1 MNKTLGVIPARMAS
15 SRFPGK
21 PLKKILGIPMLAHCY
36 ERALLAQVCEK
47 LVIATPDEEIMSWAK
62 NHEIPAVLTSHHHER
77 ATERAQ
83 ETLDILSKQGERY
96 DFILLLQ
103 GDEPQI
109 FPDDIKN
116 LSAAFSGSE
125 LEIVNLVYP
134 IDGDDLDNPNVVK
147 VIMTNTS
154 KISFFTRAHVPNR
167 SHKAMRQLGMIGFT
181 LAALTQY
188 INLQPTPLEELE
200 SIDMMRLLE
209 NDYEINAV
217 ISSSPILG
225 VDNPEDIA
233 KAELMMTKDVLL
245 EIYQDKYL
253 QLDQ

>member
-36 ERALLAQVCEK
+36 ERALLSQACNK
-47 LVIATPDEEIMSWAK
+47 LVIATPDEEIMNWAK
-62 NHEIPAVLTSHHHER
+62 NHEIPVVLTSHHHER

-83 ETLDILSKQGERY
+83 ETLDILSKQGEIY
-96 DFILLLQ
+96 DLILLLQ

-116 LSAAFSGSE
+116 LSAAFCGSP
-125 LEIVNLVYP
+125 LEIINLVYP
-134 IDGDDLDNPNVVK
+134 IDGNDLDNPNVVK
-147 VIMTNTS
+147 AIMTNTS

-167 SHKAMRQLGMIGFT
+167 SDKTMRQLGMIGFT
-181 LAALTQY
+181 IAALTQY
-188 INLQPTPLEELE
+188 TNLQPTPLEKLE

-209 NDYEINAV
+209 NDYKINAV

-233 KAELMMTKDVLL
+233 KAELMMSKDLL
-245 EIYQDKYL
+245 FKTYQDKYL
-253 QLDQ
+253 

>member
-1 MNKTLGVIPARMAS
+1 MAS

-21 PLKKILGIPMLAHCY
+21 PLKEILGTPMLAHCY
-36 ERALLAQVCEK
+36 ERALLSKSCDK
-47 LVIATPDEEIMSWAK
+47 LVIATPDEEIINWAL
-62 NHEIPAVLTSHHHER
+62 NYNIPAILTGHHHQR
-77 ATERAQ
+77 ATERAK
-83 ETLDILSKQGERY
+83 ETLDTLRKQGELY

-116 LSAAFSGSE
+116 LSAAFCGSE
-125 LEIVNLVYP
+125 LEVVNLVYP

-147 VIMTNTS
+147 AIMTNAS
-154 KISFFTRAHVPNR
+154 KVSFFTRAHVPHS
-167 SHKAMRQLGMIGFT
+167 SHQAMRQLGMIGFT
-181 LAALTQY
+181 ISALTKY
-188 INLQPTPLEELE
+188 TSLQPTPLEELE

-209 NDYEINAV
+209 NDYEISAV

-233 KAELMMTKDVLL
+233 KAELMMANDLLL
-245 EIYQDKYL
+245 ETYQHKYL
-253 QLDQ
+253 

>member
-1 MNKTLGVIPARMAS
+1 MKKILGVIPARMAS

-36 ERALLAQVCEK
+36 ERALLSQACDK
-47 LVIATPDEEIMSWAK
+47 LVIATPDEEIMNWAK
-62 NHEIPAVLTSHHHER
+62 NHEIPVILTGHHHQR

-83 ETLDILSKQGERY
+83 ETLDILIEQGETY

-116 LSAAFSGSE
+116 LSDAFCGSE

-134 IDGDDLDNPNVVK
+134 IDGDDLSNPNVVK
-147 VIMTNTS
+147 AIMSNSS

-167 SHKAMRQLGMIGFT
+167 SNKSMRQLGMIGFT
-181 LAALTQY
+181 IAALIQY
-188 INLQPTPLEELE
+188 TNLLPTPLEELE

-233 KAELMMTKDVLL
+233 KAELMMTKDLLL
-245 EIYQDKYL
+245 ETYQDKYL
-253 QLDQ
+253 

>member
-1 MNKTLGVIPARMAS
+1 MKKTLGVIPARMAS

-36 ERALLAQVCEK
+36 ERALLSQACDK
-47 LVIATPDEEIMSWAK
+47 LVIATPDEDIMNWAK
-62 NHEIPAVLTSHHHER
+62 NHEIPVVLTGHHHQR
-77 ATERAQ
+77 ATERAK
-83 ETLDILSKQGERY
+83 ETLDILSKQGEMY

-109 FPDDIKN
+109 LPDDIKN
-116 LSAAFSGSE
+116 LSAAFCGSE

-134 IDGDDLDNPNVVK
+134 IDGDDLGNPNVVK
-147 VIMTNTS
+147 AIMSNTS
-154 KISFFTRAHVPNR
+154 KISFFTRAHVPNQ
-167 SHKAMRQLGMIGFT
+167 SNQAMRQLGMIGFNI
-181 LAALTQY
+181 AALTQY
-188 INLQPTPLEELE
+188 TNLQPTPLEELE

-225 VDNPEDIA
+225 VDHPEDIA
-233 KAELMMTKDVLL
+233 KADLMMAKDLLL
-245 EIYQDKYL
+245 ETYRHKYL
-253 QLDQ
+253 

>member
-1 MNKTLGVIPARMAS
+1 MKKTLGVIPARMAS

-21 PLKKILGIPMLAHCY
+21 PLEKILGIPMLAHCY
-36 ERALLAQVCEK
+36 ERALLSKACDK
-47 LVIATPDEEIMSWAK
+47 LVIATPDKEIMNWAK
-62 NHEIPAVLTSHHHER
+62 NHEIPVILTGHHHKR

-83 ETLDILSKQGERY
+83 ETLDILSEQGETY

-116 LSAAFSGSE
+116 LSDAFCGSE

-134 IDGDDLDNPNVVK
+134 INGDDLDNPSVVK
-147 VIMTNTS
+147 AIMSNTS

-167 SHKAMRQLGMIGFT
+167 SDKAMRQLGMIGFT
-181 LAALTQY
+181 IAALTQY
-188 INLQPTPLEELE
+188 TNLQPTPLEELE

-233 KAELMMTKDVLL
+233 KAELMMTKDLLL
-245 EIYQDKYL
+245 ETYQDKYL
-253 QLDQ
+253 

>member
-1 MNKTLGVIPARMAS
+1 MKKTLGVIPARMAS

-21 PLKKILGIPMLAHCY
+21 PLEKILGIPMLAHCY
-36 ERALLAQVCEK
+36 ERALLSKACDK
-47 LVIATPDEEIMSWAK
+47 LVIATPDKEIMNWAK
-62 NHEIPAVLTSHHHER
+62 NHEIPVILTGHHHKR

-83 ETLDILSKQGERY
+83 ETLDILSEQGETY

-116 LSAAFSGSE
+116 LSDAFCGSE

-134 IDGDDLDNPNVVK
+134 INGDDLDNPSVVK
-147 VIMTNTS
+147 AIMSNTS

-167 SHKAMRQLGMIGFT
+167 SDKAMRQLGMIGFT
-181 LAALTQY
+181 IAALTQY
-188 INLQPTPLEELE
+188 TNLQPTPLEELE

-209 NDYEINAV
+209 NDYEVNAV

-233 KAELMMTKDVLL
+233 KAELMMTKDLLL
-245 EIYQDKYL
+245 ETYQDKYL
-253 QLDQ
+253 

>member
-1 MNKTLGVIPARMAS
+1 MNKILGVIPARMAS

-36 ERALLAQVCEK
+36 ERALLSRACDK
-47 LVIATPDEEIMSWAK
+47 LVIATPDEEIMNWAK

-96 DFILLLQ
+96 NFILLLQ

-116 LSAAFSGSE
+116 LSEAFCGSE

-147 VIMTNTS
+147 AIMTNTS
-154 KISFFTRAHVPNR
+154 KISFFTRAHAPNG
-167 SHKAMRQLGMIGFT
+167 SDKAMRQLGMIGFT

-188 INLQPTPLEELE
+188 TNLKPTPLEVLE

-209 NDYEINAV
+209 NNFEINAV

-233 KAELMMTKDVLL
+233 KAELMMTKDMLL

-253 QLDQ
+253 KLAQ

>member
-1 MNKTLGVIPARMAS
+1 
-15 SRFPGK
+15 
-21 PLKKILGIPMLAHCY
+21 MLAHCY
-36 ERALLAQVCEK
+36 ERALLSQACDK
-47 LVIATPDEEIMSWAK
+47 LVIATPDEEIMNWAK
-62 NHEIPAVLTSHHHER
+62 NHEIPVILTGHHHQR

-83 ETLDILSKQGERY
+83 ETLDILIEQGETY
-96 DFILLLQ
+96 DCILLLQ

-116 LSAAFSGSE
+116 LSDAFCGSA

-134 IDGDDLDNPNVVK
+134 IDGDDLGNPNVVK
-147 VIMTNTS
+147 AIMSNTS

-167 SHKAMRQLGMIGFT
+167 SDKAMRQLGMIGFT
-181 LAALTQY
+181 IAALTQY
-188 INLQPTPLEELE
+188 TNLQPTPLEELE

-233 KAELMMTKDVLL
+233 KAELMMTKDLLL
-245 EIYQDKYL
+245 ETYQDKYL
-253 QLDQ
+253 

>member
-1 MNKTLGVIPARMAS
+1 MKKTLGVIPARMAS

-21 PLKKILGIPMLAHCY
+21 PLEKILGIPMLAHCY
-36 ERALLAQVCEK
+36 ERALLSQACDK
-47 LVIATPDEEIMSWAK
+47 LVIATPDEEIMNWAK
-62 NHEIPAVLTSHHHER
+62 NHEIPVILTGHHHQR

-83 ETLDILSKQGERY
+83 ETLDILSEQGETY

-103 GDEPQI
+103 GNEPQI

-116 LSAAFSGSE
+116 LSDAFCGSE

-134 IDGDDLDNPNVVK
+134 IDGDDLGNPNVVK
-147 VIMTNTS
+147 AIMSNSS

-167 SHKAMRQLGMIGFT
+167 SNKAMRQLGMIGFT
-181 LAALTQY
+181 IDALTQY
-188 INLQPTPLEELE
+188 TKLLPTPLEELE

-233 KAELMMTKDVLL
+233 KAELMMNKDLIL
-245 EIYQDKYL
+245 KTYQDKYL
-253 QLDQ
+253 

>member
-1 MNKTLGVIPARMAS
+1 MKKTLGVIPARMAS

-36 ERALLAQVCEK
+36 ERALLSKACDK
-47 LVIATPDEEIMSWAK
+47 LVIATPDEEIMNWAK
-62 NHEIPAVLTSHHHER
+62 NYKIPAVLTSHHHER

-83 ETLDILSKQGERY
+83 ETLHILTKQGEIY

-116 LSAAFSGSE
+116 LSTAFCGSE
-125 LEIVNLVYP
+125 LEIVNLVSP
-134 IDGDDLDNPNVVK
+134 IDGDDLDNPSVVK
-147 VIMTNTS
+147 AIMINAS

-167 SHKAMRQLGMIGFT
+167 SDKAMRQLGMIGFT
-181 LAALTQY
+181 IAALTQY
-188 INLQPTPLEELE
+188 TNLQPTPLEELE

-225 VDNPEDIA
+225 VDHPEDIT
-233 KAELMMTKDVLL
+233 KAELMMAKDLLL
-245 EIYQDKYL
+245 ETYQDKYL
-253 QLDQ
+253 

>member
-1 MNKTLGVIPARMAS
+1 MKKTLGVIPARMAS

-36 ERALLAQVCEK
+36 ERALLSQACDK
-47 LVIATPDEEIMSWAK
+47 LVIATPDEEIMNWAK
-62 NHEIPAVLTSHHHER
+62 NHEIPVILTGHHHQR

-83 ETLDILSKQGERY
+83 ETLDILSEQGETY

-116 LSAAFSGSE
+116 LSDAFCGTE

-134 IDGDDLDNPNVVK
+134 IDGDDLGNPNVVK
-147 VIMTNTS
+147 AIMSNTS

-167 SHKAMRQLGMIGFT
+167 SNKSMRQLGMIGFT
-181 LAALTQY
+181 ITALTQY
-188 INLQPTPLEELE
+188 TNLQPTPLEELE

-209 NDYEINAV
+209 NDCEINAV

-233 KAELMMTKDVLL
+233 KAELMMTKDLL
-245 EIYQDKYL
+245 LKTYQDKYL
-253 QLDQ
+253 SPAQ

>member
-1 MNKTLGVIPARMAS
+1 MKKTLGVIPARMAS

-36 ERALLAQVCEK
+36 ERALLSHACDK
-47 LVIATPDEEIMSWAK
+47 LVIATPDEEIMNWAM
-62 NHEIPAVLTSHHHER
+62 NHEIPVILTGHHHQR

-83 ETLDILSKQGERY
+83 ETLDILSDQGETY

-116 LSAAFSGSE
+116 LSDAFCGRE
-125 LEIVNLVYP
+125 LEIVNLVYS

-147 VIMTNTS
+147 AIMSNTS

-181 LAALTQY
+181 IAALTQY
-188 INLQPTPLEELE
+188 TNLQPTPLEELE

-233 KAELMMTKDVLL
+233 KVELMMTKDLLL
-245 EIYQDKYL
+245 ETYQDKYL
-253 QLDQ
+253 

>member
-1 MNKTLGVIPARMAS
+1 MKKTLGVIPARMAS

-21 PLKKILGIPMLAHCY
+21 PLEKILGIPMLAHCY
-36 ERALLAQVCEK
+36 ERALLSKACDK
-47 LVIATPDEEIMSWAK
+47 LVIATPDKEIMNWAK
-62 NHEIPAVLTSHHHER
+62 NHEIPVILTGHHHKR

-83 ETLDILSKQGERY
+83 ETLDILSEQGETY

-116 LSAAFSGSE
+116 LSDAFCGSE

-134 IDGDDLDNPNVVK
+134 INGDDLDNPSVVK
-147 VIMTNTS
+147 AIMSNTS

-167 SHKAMRQLGMIGFT
+167 SDKAMRQLGMIGFT
-181 LAALTQY
+181 VAALTQY
-188 INLQPTPLEELE
+188 ANLQPTPLEELE

-233 KAELMMTKDVLL
+233 KAELMMTKDLLL
-245 EIYQDKYL
+245 ETYQDKYL
-253 QLDQ
+253 

>member
-1 MNKTLGVIPARMAS
+1 MIKQPKTLGVIPARMAS

-36 ERALLAQVCEK
+36 ERALLSKACDH
-47 LVIATPDEEIMSWAK
+47 LVIATPDEEIMSWSQ
-62 NHEIPAVLTSHHHER
+62 NHNIPAILTGHHHQR

-83 ETLDILSKQGERY
+83 ETLEILGKKGKLF

-116 LSAAFSGSE
+116 LSNALCGSE
-125 LEIVNLVYP
+125 LEIINLVYP
-134 IDGDDLDNPNVVK
+134 IDGDDLGNPNVVK
-147 VIMTNTS
+147 AIMSNAS

-167 SHKAMRQLGMIGFT
+167 CEKAMRQLGMIGFT
-181 LAALTQY
+181 IAALTQY
-188 INLQPTPLEELE
+188 TNLQPTPLEELE

-217 ISSSPILG
+217 ISSSHILG

-233 KAELMMTKDVLL
+233 KAELMMTKDLL
-245 EIYQDKYL
+245 LKTYQDKYL
-253 QLDQ
+253 

>member
-1 MNKTLGVIPARMAS
+1 MKKTLGVIPARMAS

-36 ERALLAQVCEK
+36 ERALLSQACDK
-47 LVIATPDEEIMSWAK
+47 LVIATPDEEIMNWAK
-62 NHEIPAVLTSHHHER
+62 NHQIPVILTGHHHQR

-83 ETLDILSKQGERY
+83 ETLDILSEQGETY

-109 FPDDIKN
+109 FPDDIQN
-116 LSAAFSGSE
+116 LSDAFCGSE

-134 IDGDDLDNPNVVK
+134 IDGDDLGNPNVVK
-147 VIMTNTS
+147 AIMSNTS

-167 SHKAMRQLGMIGFT
+167 SDKAMRQLGMIGFT
-181 LAALTQY
+181 IAALTQY
-188 INLQPTPLEELE
+188 TNLQPTPLEELE

-209 NDYEINAV
+209 NDYEVNAV
-217 ISSSPILG
+217 ISSSPVLG

-233 KAELMMTKDVLL
+233 KAELMMTQDLLL
-245 EIYQDKYL
+245 ETYQEKYL
-253 QLDQ
+253 

>member
-1 MNKTLGVIPARMAS
+1 MKKTLGVIPARMAS

-36 ERALLAQVCEK
+36 ERALLSQACDK
-47 LVIATPDEEIMSWAK
+47 LVIATPDEEIMNWAK
-62 NHEIPAVLTSHHHER
+62 NHQIPVILTGHHHQR

-83 ETLDILSKQGERY
+83 ETLDILSERGETY

-109 FPDDIKN
+109 FPNDIQN
-116 LSAAFSGSE
+116 LSDAFCGSE

-134 IDGDDLDNPNVVK
+134 IEGDDLGNPNVVK
-147 VIMTNTS
+147 AIMSNTS

-167 SHKAMRQLGMIGFT
+167 GDKAMRQLGMIGFT
-181 LAALTQY
+181 IAALTQY
-188 INLQPTPLEELE
+188 TNLQPTPLEELE

-225 VDNPEDIA
+225 VDNPGDIA
-233 KAELMMTKDVLL
+233 KAELMMAKDLLL
-245 EIYQDKYL
+245 ETYQDKYL
-253 QLDQ
+253 

>member
-1 MNKTLGVIPARMAS
+1 MKKTLGVIPARMAS

-21 PLKKILGIPMLAHCY
+21 PLEKILGIPMLAHCY
-36 ERALLAQVCEK
+36 ERALLSKACDK
-47 LVIATPDEEIMSWAK
+47 LVIATPDKEIMNWAK
-62 NHEIPAVLTSHHHER
+62 NHEIPVILTGHHHKR

-83 ETLDILSKQGERY
+83 ETLDILSEQGETY

-116 LSAAFSGSE
+116 LSDAFCGSE

-134 IDGDDLDNPNVVK
+134 INGDDLDNPSVVK
-147 VIMTNTS
+147 AIMSNTS

-167 SHKAMRQLGMIGFT
+167 SDKAMRQLGMIGFT
-181 LAALTQY
+181 VAALTQY
-188 INLQPTPLEELE
+188 ANLQPTPLEELE

-225 VDNPEDIA
+225 VDNPKDIA
-233 KAELMMTKDVLL
+233 KAELMMTKDLLL

-253 QLDQ
+253 

>member
-1 MNKTLGVIPARMAS
+1 MN
-15 SRFPGK
+15 
-21 PLKKILGIPMLAHCY
+21 
-36 ERALLAQVCEK
+36 
-47 LVIATPDEEIMSWAK
+47 WAK
-62 NHEIPAVLTSHHHER
+62 NHEIPVILTGHHHQR

-83 ETLDILSKQGERY
+83 ETLDILSEQGETY

-116 LSAAFSGSE
+116 LSDAFCGSE
-125 LEIVNLVYP
+125 LEIVNLVYS

-147 VIMTNTS
+147 AIMSNTS

-181 LAALTQY
+181 IAALTQY
-188 INLQPTPLEELE
+188 TNMQPTPLEELE

>member
-36 ERALLAQVCEK
+36 ERALLSQVCDK
-47 LVIATPDEEIMSWAK
+47 LVIATPDEEIMNWAK
-62 NHEIPAVLTSHHHER
+62 NYEIPAILTSHHHER

-147 VIMTNTS
+147 AIMTNTS
-154 KISFFTRAHVPNR
+154 KISFFTRAHVPNK
-167 SHKAMRQLGMIGFT
+167 SDKAMRQLGMIGFT
-181 LAALTQY
+181 FAALTEY
-188 INLQPTPLEELE
+188 THLKPTPLEALE

-225 VDNPEDIA
+225 VDDPEDIA
-233 KAELMMTKDVLL
+233 KAELMMTKDILL
-245 EIYQDKYL
+245 KIYQDKYL
-253 QLDQ
+253 QLAQ

>member
-1 MNKTLGVIPARMAS
+1 MN
-15 SRFPGK
+15 
-21 PLKKILGIPMLAHCY
+21 
-36 ERALLAQVCEK
+36 
-47 LVIATPDEEIMSWAK
+47 WAK
-62 NHEIPAVLTSHHHER
+62 NHAIPAILTSHHHER

-134 IDGDDLDNPNVVK
+134 IDGDDLNNPNVVK
-147 VIMTNTS
+147 AIMTNTS

-167 SHKAMRQLGMIGFT
+167 SEEAMRQLGMIGFT

-188 INLQPTPLEELE
+188 INLQPTPTEELE

-225 VDNPEDIA
+225 VDNSEDIA
-233 KAELMMTKDVLL
+233 KAELMMTKDVLMK
-245 EIYQDKYL
+245 IYQDKYL

>member
-1 MNKTLGVIPARMAS
+1 MKKTLGVIPARMAS

-36 ERALLAQVCEK
+36 ERALLSQACDK

-62 NHEIPAVLTSHHHER
+62 NNKIPAVLTGHHHQR

-83 ETLDILSKQGERY
+83 ETLDILSKQGETY

-125 LEIVNLVYP
+125 FEIVNLVYP
-134 IDGDDLDNPNVVK
+134 IDGDDLVNPHVVK
-147 VIMTNTS
+147 AITSNTS

-167 SHKAMRQLGMIGFT
+167 SDEAMRQLGMIGFT
-181 LAALTQY
+181 IAALTQY

-233 KAELMMTKDVLL
+233 KVELMMTKDLLL

-253 QLDQ
+253 

>member
-1 MNKTLGVIPARMAS
+1 MKKTLGVIPARMAS

-36 ERALLAQVCEK
+36 ERALLSQACDK
-47 LVIATPDEEIMSWAK
+47 LVIATPDEEIMNWGN
-62 NHEIPAVLTSHHHER
+62 NHEIPVILTGHHHQR

-83 ETLDILSKQGERY
+83 ETLDILSEQGETY
-96 DFILLLQ
+96 GFILLLQ

-109 FPDDIKN
+109 FPDDIQN
-116 LSAAFSGSE
+116 LSDAFCGSE

-134 IDGDDLDNPNVVK
+134 IDGDDLGNPNVVK
-147 VIMTNTS
+147 AIMSNTS

-167 SHKAMRQLGMIGFT
+167 SDKALRQLGMIGFT
-181 LAALTQY
+181 IDALTQY
-188 INLQPTPLEELE
+188 TNLQPTPLEELE

-209 NDYEINAV
+209 SDYEINAV

-233 KAELMMTKDVLL
+233 KAELMMTKDLLL

-253 QLDQ
+253 

>member
-1 MNKTLGVIPARMAS
+1 
-15 SRFPGK
+15 
-21 PLKKILGIPMLAHCY
+21 
-36 ERALLAQVCEK
+36 
-47 LVIATPDEEIMSWAK
+47 
-62 NHEIPAVLTSHHHER
+62 
-77 ATERAQ
+77 
-83 ETLDILSKQGERY
+83 LSKQGERY
-96 DFILLLQ
+96 DVIFLLQ

-116 LSAAFSGSE
+116 LSAAFCGSE

-134 IDGDDLDNPNVVK
+134 IGGDDLDNPNVVK
-147 VIMTNTS
+147 AIMTNTL

-167 SHKAMRQLGMIGFT
+167 SDKAMRQLGMIGFT

-188 INLQPTPLEELE
+188 SNLQPTPLEKLE

-233 KAELMMTKDVLL
+233 KVELMMTKDLLL
-245 EIYQDKYL
+245 ETYQDKYL
-253 QLDQ
+253 

>member
-1 MNKTLGVIPARMAS
+1 MKKTLGVIPARMAS

-36 ERALLAQVCEK
+36 ERALLSQACDK
-47 LVIATPDEEIMSWAK
+47 LVIATPDEEIMNWAK

-83 ETLDILSKQGERY
+83 ETLDILSEQGETY

-109 FPDDIKN
+109 LPDDIKN
-116 LSAAFSGSE
+116 LSAAFCGSE
-125 LEIVNLVYP
+125 FEIVNLVYP
-134 IDGDDLDNPNVVK
+134 IDGDDLGNPNVVK
-147 VIMTNTS
+147 AITSNTS

-167 SHKAMRQLGMIGFT
+167 SDKAMRQLGMIGFNI
-181 LAALTQY
+181 AALTQY
-188 INLQPTPLEELE
+188 SNLQPTPLEELE

-225 VDNPEDIA
+225 VDHPEDIA
-233 KAELMMTKDVLL
+233 KVDLIMAKDLLL
-245 EIYQDKYL
+245 ETYQGKYV
-253 QLDQ
+253 

>member
-36 ERALLAQVCEK
+36 ERALLSQTCDK
-47 LVIATPDEEIMSWAK
+47 LVIATPDEEIMNWAN
-62 NHEIPAVLTSHHHER
+62 NHEIPAILTGHHHER

-83 ETLDILSKQGERY
+83 ETVDILSNQGEIY

-109 FPDDIKN
+109 FPEDIKN
-116 LSAAFSGSE
+116 LSAAFCGSE

-134 IDGDDLDNPNVVK
+134 IDGEDLDNPNVVK
-147 VIMTNTS
+147 AIMTNTF

-167 SHKAMRQLGMIGFT
+167 GDMALRQLGMIGFT
-181 LAALTQY
+181 IAALTQY
-188 INLQPTPLEELE
+188 TNLQSTPLEELE

-225 VDNPEDIA
+225 VDDPGDIA
-233 KAELMMTKDVLL
+233 KAELMMTKDLLL
-245 EIYQDKYL
+245 ETYQDKYL
-253 QLDQ
+253 

>member
-15 SRFPGK
+15 SRFSGK

-36 ERALLAQVCEK
+36 ERALLSQACDK
-47 LVIATPDEEIMSWAK
+47 LVIATPDEEIMNWAK
-62 NHEIPAVLTSHHHER
+62 NYEIPVILTGHHHQR

-83 ETLDILSKQGERY
+83 ETLDILSEQGETY

-109 FPDDIKN
+109 FPDDIQN
-116 LSAAFSGSE
+116 LSDAFCGSE

-134 IDGDDLDNPNVVK
+134 IDGDDLGNPNVVK
-147 VIMTNTS
+147 AIMSNTS

-167 SHKAMRQLGMIGFT
+167 SDKAIRQLGMIGFT
-181 LAALTQY
+181 IAALTQY
-188 INLQPTPLEELE
+188 TNLQPTPLEELE

-233 KAELMMTKDVLL
+233 KAEIMMTKDLLL
-245 EIYQDKYL
+245 ETYQDKYL
-253 QLDQ
+253 

>member
-1 MNKTLGVIPARMAS
+1 MRNSFKTLGIIPARMSS
-15 SRFPGK
+15 SRFPDK

-36 ERALLAQVCEK
+36 ERALLSKACDK
-47 LVIATPDEEIMSWAK
+47 LVVATPDEEIVNWAENYK
-62 NHEIPAVLTSHHHER
+62 IPAILTEDHHQR

-83 ETLDILSKQGERY
+83 ETLEILSKRGEAY

-109 FPDDIKN
+109 FPSDIKN
-116 LSAAFSGSE
+116 LSAAFSGSN

-134 IDGDDLDNPNVVK
+134 IDGEDLGNPNVVK
-147 VIMTNTS
+147 AIMSNQS
-154 KISFFTRAHVPNR
+154 KISFFTRAHTPHG
-167 SHKAMRQLGMIGFT
+167 SHQAMRQLGMIGFT
-181 LAALTQY
+181 NAALNQY
-188 INLQPTPLEELE
+188 TNLQPTRLEELE

-225 VDNPEDIA
+225 VDDPEDIA
-233 KAELMMTKDVLL
+233 KAELMMVKDLLL
-245 EIYQDKYL
+245 ETYQDKYL
-253 QLDQ
+253 